1 MNRDIV
7 LILTSFF
14 VTSVFLNLVT
24 RSSEDADKATPKVIA
39 FSHKRKFTANF
50 DEIIDQIESETLQTA
65 PFIAEH
71 LVPPFYNYWSVYVTS
86 PPFNFH
92 HQLSTCLVEKTM
104 TTLRSAI
111 MCFLSFHDEFVDRNR
126 TISTES
132 HSTRYCYKDNTFY
145 NFPDAQASTKGNQT
159 MFSLVRH
166 PIDRF
171 LSGYVNK
178 CIMEAPKDHRCYGC
192 NENLN
197 CFVERL
203 YETLWEAYNSK
214 MTEYD
219 FDLAHFAPQTWY
231 CQYRT
236 NLNNYVLVDYST
248 ETEELVRQLDLVYG
262 RAGVPQSYRVVIS
275 SEIRRQRSNNSTS
288 QTSDRASVERH
299 PLIDE
304 KTYRRLVQIYYYDF
318 VVFGYSLP
326 TFL

>member
-14 VTSVFLNLVT
+14 VTSVFLNLVI

-50 DEIIDQIESETLQTA
+50 DEIIEQIESETLQTA

-71 LVPPFYNYWSVYVTS
+71 LVPPFYNYW
-86 PPFNFH
+86 
-92 HQLSTCLVEKTM
+92 
-104 TTLRSAI
+104 
-111 MCFLSFHDEFVDRNR
+111 
-126 TISTES
+126 
-132 HSTRYCYKDNTFY
+132 
-145 NFPDAQASTKGNQT
+145 
-159 MFSLVRH
+159 
-166 PIDRF
+166 
-171 LSGYVNK
+171 
-178 CIMEAPKDHRCYGC
+178 EAPKDYRCYGC

-203 YETLWEAYNSK
+203 YKTLWEAYNSQ

-248 ETEELVRQLDLVYG
+248 ETEELVRQLDLVYE
-262 RAGVPQSYRVVIS
+262 RAGVPQSYRVVIA
-275 SEIRRQRSNNSTS
+275 SEIRRQKSNNSTS

-299 PLIDE
+299 LLIDE

>member
-14 VTSVFLNLVT
+14 VTSVFLNLVI

-50 DEIIDQIESETLQTA
+50 DEIIEQIESETLQTA

-86 PPFNFH
+86 PPFN
-92 HQLSTCLVEKTM
+92 LSTCLVEKTM

-132 HSTRYCYKDNTFY
+132 HSTRYCYEDNTFY
-145 NFPDAQASTKGNQT
+145 NFSDAQASTKGNQT

-178 CIMEAPKDHRCYGC
+178 CIM
-192 NENLN
+192 
-197 CFVERL
+197 
-203 YETLWEAYNSK
+203 
-214 MTEYD
+214 
-219 FDLAHFAPQTWY
+219 Y

-248 ETEELVRQLDLVYG
+248 ETEEPVRQLDLVYE

-304 KTYRRLVQIYYYDF
+304 KTSRRLVQIYYYDF